1 MQNNDEKKIEKKI
14 IASALGD
21 DDIKKYLPDAKILK
35 YSDLN
40 KYKNIEELL
49 PNNKSYAI
57 ILYENQKNKGH
68 WVCLMRYKDKKKGD
82 LIEFFDSLADNGEP
96 DSQLKWVSGQVNKML
111 GQGKPILTSLL
122 KKSNLP
128 VIYNKFK
135 FQSEGNKKDG
145 DLINTCGKHCVF
157 RIANLLNNDRNLED
171 YYKLM
176 ATAKKQSKNTFDEIV
191 AHLCSPNI
199 EEFIKPQ

>member
-1 MQNNDEKKIEKKI
+1 MNSNKEKVIEKEI

-40 KYKNIEELL
+40 KYNNIEELL
-49 PNNKSYAI
+49 PNNKSYVV

-68 WVCLMRYKDKKKGD
+68 WVCLMRYKDKKRGD
-82 LIEFFDSLADNGEP
+82 LIEFFDSLADDGKP
-96 DSQLKWVSGQVNKML
+96 DSQLKWVSSETNKLL
-111 GQGKPILTSLL
+111 GQGKPILTELL
-122 KKSNLP
+122 NKSDLP

-145 DLINTCGKHCVF
+145 NLINTCGKHCVF
-157 RIANLLNNDRNLED
+157 RIVNLLNDNRNLED

-176 ATAKKQSKNTFDEIV
+176 AKAQKQSKNTFDEIV
-191 AHLCSPNI
+191 AHLCSPDI
-199 EEFIKPQ
+199 EKLIKSI